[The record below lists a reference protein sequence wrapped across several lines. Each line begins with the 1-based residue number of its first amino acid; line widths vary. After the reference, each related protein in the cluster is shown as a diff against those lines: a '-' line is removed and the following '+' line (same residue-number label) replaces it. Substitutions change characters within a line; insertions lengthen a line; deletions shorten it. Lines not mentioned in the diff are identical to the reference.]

1 MKNPGNL
8 SPTGVSIIFIIGTP
22 TLTTALFTES
32 HTLNTY
38 EGQDVLQEYSVS
50 NHRRNTLSKRKTSA
64 LRQKD
69 TRYTNK
75 RYIDE
80 SKTFY
85 MNESKTIDFSQ
96 AQQQQ
101 KKPRKPIDLVPQSIN
116 QEKYIIALTDP
127 ETDIVMVS
135 GPAGTGKTYLAM
147 LAAIKAMRA
156 GECDRIILTRPAVAV
171 DDEKHGFLPGDLN
184 QKMEPWVRPLFDILR
199 EYYSVKEIKYMLD
212 EQIVEI
218 TPLAFCRGR
227 NFKHAWIILDEAQNA
242 TPSQLKMLMTRISEG
257 SKIVITG
264 DVEQT
269 DRRTPENGLLDLKQ
283 KIQQNKVPGMTACEF
298 DMRDIRRHKII
309 EHILKMYS

>member
-1 MKNPGNL
+1 M
-8 SPTGVSIIFIIGTP
+8 T
-22 TLTTALFTES
+22 
-32 HTLNTY
+32 
-38 EGQDVLQEYSVS
+38 
-50 NHRRNTLSKRKTSA
+50 KRKTSA

-69 TRYTNK
+69 TRYAKKNQN
-75 RYIDE
+75 YE
-80 SKTFY
+80 SQAFY
-85 MNESKTIDFSQ
+85 MNESKTIDFNQ
-96 AQQQQ
+96 AQTQ
-101 KKPRKPIDLVPQSIN
+101 KRPRKPIDLIPKSIN

-147 LAAIKAMRA
+147 LAAIKALRQ
-156 GECDRIILTRPAVAV
+156 GDCDRIILTRPAVAV

-184 QKMEPWVRPLFDILR
+184 QKMEPWVRPLLDILR
-199 EYYSVKEIKYMLD
+199 DYYSTKEIEHMLE

-227 NFKHAWIILDEAQNA
+227 NFKHSWIILDEAQNA
-242 TPSQLKMLMTRISEG
+242 TPSQMKMLMTRIGED

-269 DRRTPENGLLDLKQ
+269 DRKTLDNGLLDLKA
-283 KIQQNKVPGMTACEF
+283 KIQTNRIPGMTACEF
-298 DMRDIRRHKII
+298 DTKDIRRHSII